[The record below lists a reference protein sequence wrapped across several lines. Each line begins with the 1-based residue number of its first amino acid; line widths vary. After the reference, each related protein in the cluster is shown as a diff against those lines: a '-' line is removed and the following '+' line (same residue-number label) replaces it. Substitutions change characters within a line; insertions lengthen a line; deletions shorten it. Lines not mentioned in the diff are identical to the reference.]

1 MIALNSPYARHTAAL
16 IVAIMANIVII
27 FGLPVS
33 LRFSAPIKK
42 DRSAEAIRLSD
53 YRKPPPPPPKKE
65 EIKKE
70 VQPKQQV
77 QPKLK
82 NFMPKMDVDGIG
94 GGFKFDLS
102 LSRGPDMGGL
112 AVSIGS
118 KIWDESKVDAKPVAV
133 FRTKPVFPSKAA
145 SDNITGKVAFK
156 FLVDRDGMV
165 KDMEILSAE
174 PKGMFEDA
182 TRNAVMQWRFQPAKV
197 KGTPVACWCQTA
209 ITFELE

>member
-1 MIALNSPYARHTAAL
+1 MISLHSPVARHTAAL
-16 IVAIMANIVII
+16 VAALVANVIVI

-33 LRFSAPIKK
+33 LRFSAPVKK
-42 DRSAEAIRLSD
+42 ERGGEAIRLAD

-65 EIKKE
+65 ELKKE
-70 VQPKQQV
+70 VQPKKQV

-82 NFMPKMDVDGIG
+82 NFVPKMDVDAIG
-94 GGFKFDLS
+94 GSFKFDLG

-118 KIWDESKVDAKPVAV
+118 KIWDESKVDAKPVAL
-133 FRTKPVFPSKAA
+133 FRTKPVFPSKAT
-145 SDNITGKVAFK
+145 SENITGKVTFK
-156 FLVDRDGMV
+156 FLVDSDGMV
-165 KDMEILSAE
+165 KEVEILSAE
-174 PKGMFEDA
+174 PTGIFEDA